1 MDNISFTENG
11 IAQSN
16 LIYNSESGAPTVSA
30 TIDNQNVQTTLPII
44 NITLLPTVIANTP
57 SGSYNSTQN
66 VILNINKPGTIY
78 YTIDGSTP
86 TYNSDRYTS
95 AININKTAIL
105 KFFAIDVAG
114 NNSPMYTN
122 YYTINNTIPL
132 VISIDPTK
140 NALNIPINQVIKIT
154 FNEPIQFGSNSWIEL
169 KNSNGTAIPFTP
181 TVNDNILTIT
191 PKSSLLFGTQ
201 YTVILHSN
209 SIIDSNL
216 NGIVAW
222 SSKFTTIP
230 QLIVTSTSPGNE
242 LYNIANTKVIN
253 INFNRAIKFGN
264 SWIELKN
271 SKGTAIPFT
280 STITGSTLNITPKSL
295 LTPTTY
301 TIILHT
307 NSILDQTGNGIKPY
321 STKLTFANPKKGSAY
336 GLTFVYPANW
346 SIQTHYEDGTGSILV
361 YNMNTNNPYA
371 SQAVVQVISNP
382 SGLSDKE
389 AFNSIK
395 ST

>member
-1 MDNISFTENG
+1 MGNISFTENG

-16 LIYNSESGAPTVSA
+16 LIYNSKSGAPTVSA

-154 FNEPIQFGSNSWIEL
+154 FNEPIQFGSNS
-169 KNSNGTAIPFTP
+169 
-181 TVNDNILTIT
+181 
-191 PKSSLLFGTQ
+191 
-201 YTVILHSN
+201 
-209 SIIDSNL
+209 
-216 NGIVAW
+216 
-222 SSKFTTIP
+222 
-230 QLIVTSTSPGNE
+230 
-242 LYNIANTKVIN
+242 
-253 INFNRAIKFGN
+253 
-264 SWIELKN
+264 
-271 SKGTAIPFT
+271 
-280 STITGSTLNITPKSL
+280 
-295 LTPTTY
+295 
-301 TIILHT
+301 
-307 NSILDQTGNGIKPY
+307 
-321 STKLTFANPKKGSAY
+321 
-336 GLTFVYPANW
+336 
-346 SIQTHYEDGTGSILV
+346 
-361 YNMNTNNPYA
+361 
-371 SQAVVQVISNP
+371 
-382 SGLSDKE
+382 
-389 AFNSIK
+389 
-395 ST
+395 